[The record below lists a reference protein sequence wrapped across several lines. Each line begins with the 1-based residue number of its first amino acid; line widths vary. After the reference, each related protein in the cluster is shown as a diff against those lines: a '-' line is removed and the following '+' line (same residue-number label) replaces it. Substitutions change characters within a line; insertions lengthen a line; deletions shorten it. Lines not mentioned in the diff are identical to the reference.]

1 MKRKDTVEDHKNKI
15 TFQRRKTVKME
26 DKEQSKMDL
35 ELFKVYA
42 QKNSLRGPKDLKNC
56 KYKTKR
62 K

>member
-42 QKNSLRGPKDLKNC
+42 QK
-56 KYKTKR
+56 TV
-62 K
+62 

>member
-15 TFQRRKTVKME
+15 TLQRRKTVKME
-26 DKEQSKMDL
+26 DKEQSKMAL
-35 ELFKVYA
+35 ELIIVYTQKQSERTKRFKNY
-42 QKNSLRGPKDLKNC
+42 